1 MRTKL
6 ITAIAV
12 AIMFITANCFAQTHH
27 TFALRVNGSDTV
39 VNLPREV
46 PSMVVAKYL
55 AEQCYDASLCVD
67 HCAVNEDE
75 TLIVSF
81 WHYRGE
87 IVGFVLHDLSLSVTK
102 HTGWL
107 YADGTPASVTVEEFD
122 AKLTE
127 LWESG
132 GMTD

>member
-1 MRTKL
+1 MRTKF
-6 ITAIAV
+6 ITMIAV
-12 AIMFITANCFAQTHH
+12 ATMFIAANCLAQTRH
-27 TFALRVNGSDTV
+27 TFALRVDGNETV

-46 PSMVVAKYL
+46 PSMALAVWV
-55 AEQCYDASLCVD
+55 AEQCYDAHLCVD
-67 HCAVNEDE
+67 HYAVDEGE

-107 YADGTPASVTVEEFD
+107 YADGAPASVTVEEFD
-122 AKLTE
+122 ARLKE
-127 LWESG
+127 LWRGG